1 VRVTRARAWTDIA
14 TTYAREDDHR
24 QAAEA
29 YRRAYRAAPG
39 TSASHNALFALGQ
52 MRLSL
57 NESDAAAQVF
67 REYVFV
73 APEGALSSRAR
84 RSLCTLGDRAYCP

>member
-1 VRVTRARAWTDIA
+1 MCIRAR
-14 TTYAREDDHR
+14 
-24 QAAEA
+24 
-29 YRRAYRAAPG
+29 
-39 TSASHNALFALGQ
+39 

-84 RSLCTLGDRAYCP
+84 RSLCTLGDREYCP